1 MEELLAVLDRV
12 QVSLQESGASGE
24 LMRQSLNLTAQEK
37 LGEVDV
43 QDLEVQVFCEK

>member
-12 QVSLQESGASGE
+12 QVSLQERGEFGE
-24 LMRQSLNLTAQEK
+24 LIRQSLNLTAQEK

-43 QDLEVQVFCEK
+43 QDLKVQVFCEK